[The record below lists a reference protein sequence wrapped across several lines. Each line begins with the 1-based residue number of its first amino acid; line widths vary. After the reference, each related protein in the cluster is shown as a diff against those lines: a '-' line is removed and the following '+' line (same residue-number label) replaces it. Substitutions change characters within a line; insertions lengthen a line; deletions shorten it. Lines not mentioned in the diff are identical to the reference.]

1 MKVGRDR
8 HVISAL
14 IVCGLLGVLSL
25 PSIAQ
30 AMSKSEQRKLES
42 AAKKAFYS
50 SDYETAKEIYST
62 LLSEFDD
69 YIYLRNIARCY
80 EQMKQPGA
88 ALDNFRAYLKRA
100 GSSLSE
106 QERQEIADRMAAME
120 KLLAETT
127 EAAPQKQEAAKAQ
140 PPAVAPVP
148 EPVPSQPAQVQPVQV
163 QPAQAQL
170 AQVQPVQ
177 VQPAQAQL
185 AQVQPSQA
193 QLAQTQPAPVPPVP
207 EAGLPPVPPGARES
221 QASPIGVDLSQPPA
235 SPPKSSALKS
245 AGLGLLIAAGV
256 AAIVGGV
263 LMYSAWST
271 YGANKDGKCGD
282 SSGCASARDSVDSK
296 NLWSKISFGVAAGAA
311 VLGGTFY
318 LIAPSPK
325 DSRDVAIGMSWTY

>member
-1 MKVGRDR
+1 VQ
-8 HVISAL
+8 VQ
-14 IVCGLLGVLSL
+14 
-25 PSIAQ
+25 PAQ
-30 AMSKSEQRKLES
+30 AQL
-42 AAKKAFYS
+42 
-50 SDYETAKEIYST
+50 
-62 LLSEFDD
+62 
-69 YIYLRNIARCY
+69 
-80 EQMKQPGA
+80 
-88 ALDNFRAYLKRA
+88 
-100 GSSLSE
+100 
-106 QERQEIADRMAAME
+106 
-120 KLLAETT
+120 
-127 EAAPQKQEAAKAQ
+127 
-140 PPAVAPVP
+140 
-148 EPVPSQPAQVQPVQV
+148 AQVQPVQV